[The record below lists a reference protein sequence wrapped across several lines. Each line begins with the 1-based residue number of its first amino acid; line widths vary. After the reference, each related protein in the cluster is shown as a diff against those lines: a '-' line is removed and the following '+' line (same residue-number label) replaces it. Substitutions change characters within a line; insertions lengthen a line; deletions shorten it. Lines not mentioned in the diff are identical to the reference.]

1 MVTPAAEEG
10 EEKEATLERDYPL
23 TNKPHSKGIYGVSF
37 YGVMSY
43 GINQFIY
50 NTGSVVLGR
59 NLLI

>member
-43 GINQFIY
+43 QFIY
-50 NTGSVVLGR
+50 ITGSVVLGG